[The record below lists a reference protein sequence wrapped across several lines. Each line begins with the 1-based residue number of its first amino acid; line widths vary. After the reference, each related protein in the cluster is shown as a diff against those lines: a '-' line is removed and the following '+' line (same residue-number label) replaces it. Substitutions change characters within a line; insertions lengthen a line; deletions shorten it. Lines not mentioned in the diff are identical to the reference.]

1 MLKPGSKTFNFII
14 SIAVIVAAAF
24 MVITQKDFLAL
35 NLIYFALVPA
45 ALAGGAALLM
55 VVLASIF
62 IGIVYAGLSLPQVLV
77 FVFPLAFTGAMVMI
91 LKTKIDMLSKEFGD
105 ISLVDPVTGLY
116 NYVYFKDRL
125 KEEKERSD
133 RFGSKISVIMAKID
147 NPPGEMDGHLKQV
160 ADIINEQVRAVD
172 VVSRYGAD
180 KFAVILP
187 NTSSEAAEI
196 AERIRDSIEAAD
208 FDGAKITVS
217 LGLATYPAN
226 ADDEKILIERVEGA
240 LKSAIEAGKNRVV
253 VYKD

>member
-1 MLKPGSKTFNFII
+1 MLKPGLRTFNLLI
-14 SIAVIVAAAF
+14 SIAVIAAAAF
-24 MVITQKDFLAL
+24 MVASQKDHLAL

-45 ALAGGAALLM
+45 ALFGGAAMFL
-55 VVLASIF
+55 VVFAAIV
-62 IGIVYAGLSLPQVLV
+62 IGMMYAGLSLPQVLV
-77 FVFPLAFTGAMVMI
+77 FVFPLAFTGAIIMI
-91 LKTKIDMLSKEFGD
+91 LKTRIDMLSEELGD
-105 ISLVDPVTGLY
+105 TSLVDPVTGLY

-147 NPPGEMDGHLKQV
+147 NPPGEMDGHFKQV

-187 NTSSEAAEI
+187 NTSSEAVEI

-208 FDGAKITVS
+208 FDGVKVTVS

-253 VYKD
+253 VYKN